1 MMHVAFNPSSGDDV
15 RVYSGGSD
23 DAPDVRLWTD
33 SHHIDFRVPGMTRAD
48 ADMIAEILCIALTRA
63 RAEAAGYKIAA
74 E

>member
-33 SHHIDFRVPGMTRAD
+33 SHHIDFRVPA
-48 ADMIAEILCIALTRA
+48 
-63 RAEAAGYKIAA
+63 
-74 E
+74 